1 MSPRLALAL
10 TLLLIGY
17 LLRRDSRE
25 EPRVSRAVW
34 IPIIWLMINGSRQ
47 VSQWLGSGPTLST
60 QALEE
65 GSPIDQA
72 VYGALIC
79 AGVCVLASRR
89 VRVGE
94 IVRNNLP
101 VVLFL
106 LYEGLSVLW
115 SDVPLVTL
123 RRWGKGLGDPVMVLV
138 LWSDPFPVRAITAA
152 IKRCAYVL
160 VPLSVLF
167 CKYYENLGR
176 TFDLWGKFS
185 YTGVTLDKNMFGYL
199 LFAFGLFFVAA
210 FMSRLDAYRS
220 ERERVRSDQIINILF
235 LVMIG
240 WLLPIANSKTATLA
254 LAAGT
259 AVIVALRFATV
270 RKHLWSYAL
279 AAILLVTV
287 SDALLSVKSTVL
299 EASGRDATFT
309 GRTGLWETLLQE
321 PINPLIGVGYASF
334 WLGERQERF
343 WAMYPNSPPI
353 EAHNGYLE
361 VYVNL
366 GLIGVCLIAGV
377 LWRGLRTMRSRVAAS
392 RSHSMSETQNDR
404 IFGKFGMAYGVA
416 YLLYNVTEATFQGLN
431 FLFVI
436 FLILALDYRL
446 DTRTSSALSGRF
458 RAARWNEH
466 MERRPAKQTRSCR

>member
-1 MSPRLALAL
+1 MLPPLALAL

-17 LLRRDSRE
+17 LVHRDSRE
-25 EPRVSRAVW
+25 EPRVSCAVW
-34 IPIIWLMINGSRQ
+34 IPIAWLMINGSRQ
-47 VSQWLGSGPTLST
+47 VSQWFGSGLTLSA

-65 GSPIDQA
+65 GSSIDQA
-72 VYGALIC
+72 VYGALIV
-79 AGVCVLASRR
+79 AGVCVLASRH

-94 IVRNNLP
+94 IARNNLP
-101 VVLFL
+101 IVLFL

-115 SDVPLVTL
+115 SDVPIITL
-123 RRWGKGLGDPVMVLV
+123 KRWGKALGDPVMVLV

-160 VPLSVLF
+160 IPLSVLF

-176 TFDLWGKFS
+176 TIDVWGKSS
-185 YTGVTLDKNMFGYL
+185 YTGVTVDKNMFGYL

-210 FMSRLDAYRS
+210 FVSRRNPDPSKRNRGRS
-220 ERERVRSDQIINILF
+220 EQIINILF

-240 WLLPIANSKTATLA
+240 WLLPIADSKTATLA
-254 LAAGT
+254 LVAGI

-270 RKHLWSYAL
+270 RRHLWSYAL
-279 AAILLVTV
+279 AVILLVAV
-287 SDALLSVKSTVL
+287 SDALLSVQGTVL

-334 WLGERQERF
+334 WLGGRLQRF
-343 WAMYPNSPPI
+343 WALYPTSPPI

-361 VYVNL
+361 VYINL
-366 GLIGVCLIAGV
+366 GLIGVCLMAGV
-377 LWRGLRTMRSRVAAS
+377 LWKGLRTIRSL
-392 RSHSMSETQNDR
+392 SEIQNDL
-404 IFGKFGMAYGVA
+404 IFGTFGMAYGVA
-416 YLLYNVTEATFQGLN
+416 YVLYNVTEATFQGLN

-436 FLILALDYRL
+436 FLILTFD
-446 DTRTSSALSGRF
+446 
-458 RAARWNEH
+458 H
-466 MERRPAKQTRSCR
+466 RRIYEPVEPS